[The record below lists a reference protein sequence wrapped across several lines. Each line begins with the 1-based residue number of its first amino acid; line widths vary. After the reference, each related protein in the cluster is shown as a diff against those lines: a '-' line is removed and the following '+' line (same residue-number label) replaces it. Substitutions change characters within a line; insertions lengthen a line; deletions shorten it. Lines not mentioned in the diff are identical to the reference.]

1 MDDGFDTLGLAA
13 AAPVAVF
20 VAPVFAVGGAFCAT
34 GLDGSLLAAVFCGG
48 FFGRGTV
55 LFTALLVGFD
65 DDDGGGGLLVLE
77 GALGFFVVAD
87 IRVGLLAGFCLV
99 GPVLADGVVDGAA
112 MEGFAGG
119 LFCVVGGL
127 ADGGAG
133 ADFCADEVVA
143 LDFVL
148 VGVSVDL
155 GF

>member
-1 MDDGFDTLGLAA
+1 MGDGFDTLGLAA
-13 AAPVAVF
+13 PVPVAVF
-20 VAPVFAVGGAFCAT
+20 VAPGFAVGGAFCAT
-34 GLDGSLLAAVFCGG
+34 GLDGSLPAAVFCGG

-55 LFTALLVGFD
+55 LFTALLVGF
-65 DDDGGGGLLVLE
+65 GLLVLD
-77 GALGFFVVAD
+77 GGFGVFVAVD
-87 IRVGLLAGFCLV
+87 IGVELLAGFCLV
-99 GPVLADGVVDGAA
+99 GPVLADKVVDGAA
-112 MEGFAGG
+112 IEGFAGG

-148 VGVSVDL
+148 VVVSVDL